1 MPAKFEK
8 KLSDSVSEVK
18 DLESPSES
26 TPVPKEK
33 QADKNATP
41 AKRPAQKRVKKD
53 VKDAEEEEADTS
65 NKKPKRAKKVKEGPY
80 TSFKQGSIPEPQ
92 LQRRVDLPEG
102 KAGLNV
108 LSWNVGSLRAFLR
121 TRTADLQEAVKLAA
135 PHVLGLMEHKLQE
148 GTPETESALEELSKA
163 LPNYR
168 VACVNYST
176 VKKGYSGTLIML
188 HTEAPEPISVLA
200 EDLPAA
206 AAEGRMVVCEFSSLF
221 LVLCYVPNSGDGLK
235 RLKERVEKWD
245 PQLRERLH
253 ALAEKKSVVLM
264 GDLNVAHQDKDIW
277 NVEAPHVPKSAG
289 LTPEERQS
297 FSKLLESGFKDG
309 FALQHPEALGA
320 FTYWSVRAGNRKTNR
335 GLRLDYVLVSDAMTS
350 KGEGEDGPVLCD
362 TFHLPAVAT
371 GDHCPVGAVIAD
383 SSLFFAS
390 INNELGM
397 TSKDVEALCDINRS
411 TKPAQAG
418 KIGKKGVGWKA
429 VFAISDQPTVRCR
442 GRLGYVTPDD
452 LSAQEQSLLPAFLQE
467 ASSGGAT
474 VLYLPLRGRPATED
488 GAAADMGDGGLGI
501 AALIRSS
508 MDRLLMYPAWLLFL
522 RQLRRVAWDDAVSA
536 RPRHV
541 SLERHGD
548 SVFVRQLANKGMAE
562 PDEEF
567 AFFVHRKSGVVPSD
581 LLPAG
586 VEPGS
591 RIEEVAIAFQHAAVQ
606 DQRAE
611 APESHGQ
618 ADRESDPVFCFLPV
632 RPVGFRFSLHAPWSL
647 TSNREDFHLEDPRNV
662 WLRGVAADALAEA
675 IARFGSEPGTNV
687 LTLLD
692 ARRVLEPFWRR
703 LLEEAVERIGDAP
716 VVAVVGE
723 SKLYRP
729 SEVLVPTPSLVRCTA
744 AMRFIHA
751 LPAES
756 WPAATGKRLARLSA
770 NEDVAVEDV
779 RRLLSLHAEPVSA
792 HKMRVLLNSDSVKA
806 ELTKHCRSRNPLG
819 LAQLCELLSAMLAAT
834 QREPEKVP
842 TFSEAGELP
851 GDERLSDVVTEIQQM
866 QVLPL
871 ATAGSAPQMTSLSEG
886 DVHLPGS
893 GTWCPGLDEAKL
905 ARTVCMKATTTS
917 DLPQE
922 AKGFRRDWTIEDFRK
937 STEMGRFRVSGAI
950 FVECSNQPALEE
962 AKWILRLMEETD
974 CPVVGLVANICVQRG
989 ASEVQE
995 FLDQLRDSEGML
1007 PKGLKGARCVC
1018 MMWENQADDACLDSR
1033 FLEGLDCLGRFGL
1046 IWEFCCEPRMAPY
1059 LSACIERF
1067 PHMVFVIDHLAHNGN
1082 RGGEMEVW
1090 GPAMDS
1096 LSKLKNVY
1104 VKLGAPEQ
1112 WDVPNPADFLD
1123 RAIKAFGFDRL
1134 LYESNWFVNEAMGDS
1149 YDKTADLVYDAC
1161 MRAHATEAELR
1172 KAMLSEVAAAIV
1184 RIHTLTLA
1192 ESVNM
1197 QCFSGS
1203 FARPSTAENQEE
1215 HELAVLWAGL
1225 DAIRLAREQC
1235 LDPARPARED
1245 RARAA
1250 DPLDPAVSFAPV
1262 FRRTDA
1268 LQMGAAELGHVL
1280 WLPTRSASGE
1290 VWLRRAK
1297 GLILPTFMG
1306 LTASEPARGGLE
1318 EHMQDLGDDDG
1329 QAEKATVLPPPS
1341 RQSGR
1346 PCFVVAVPASGQAGG
1361 WNECLLLR
1369 EAFLTELGCAQPGI
1383 ENLAVDRVAER
1394 LVSRQLWEALAKS
1407 MELRRHAARVFRENH
1422 GWLPDLEVQ
1431 ARQDQP
1437 GTGQRINSYFRRG
1450 AFEPVVGEGGLPY
1463 VDAEANCQSLLEL
1476 LRIRC
1481 TPDFENLAVALRIW
1495 VDKEPPAMC
1504 APKALVT
1511 ALLQRAIAERPADSV
1526 LAILRNLIFIPGKG
1540 KISVQEAVW
1549 SAGTVDGDFARRV
1562 CALASTSMLEEIYG
1576 QTLRGWFCEF
1586 LSVRESPGM
1595 WQLLRALQRLIPSHA
1610 GGEGDALAPSTKPSL
1625 SFLRQLYAEI
1635 MMQLEEYIRESVVGD
1650 GQQSRLKRRRTEDGH
1665 SLIETV
1671 ESKFQS
1677 RRLIILPQTRNRP
1690 WKFLATTQA
1699 YWSVD
1704 DELSELPCSQ
1714 FALKNFYGVQVKTRS
1729 EECGTGL
1736 AIIDLKDFFVQVLGV
1751 KEVLTREELARRLQ
1765 PTDRPQRPPQA
1776 RPDRAAVA
1784 GEVANANMDADSD
1797 VSSEDDAGVR
1807 EDDGALDLEDLLGDE
1822 AGALSIL
1829 PPGAAR
1835 GGRRGEASQRSAAAP
1850 GAHDMDV
1857 DAAAM
1862 RNLLAR
1868 CCQRT
1873 RAAQPAE
1880 VLYSGPGAGQQ
1891 ASATAEVSLRRMSW
1905 SYRGANLYACG
1916 PPSLMANVEA
1926 LRNLGITI
1934 AGRQAAHPKG
1944 SLLPSSGLQSR
1955 FTGFVDAVLW
1965 PLASFFQVPIG
1976 SLAAAVGPGIG
1987 RGRN

>member
-1 MPAKFEK
+1 MPKGE
-8 KLSDSVSEVK
+8 D
-18 DLESPSES
+18 
-26 TPVPKEK
+26 
-33 QADKNATP
+33 
-41 AKRPAQKRVKKD
+41 
-53 VKDAEEEEADTS
+53 EEEEEEEDDDEYIDEVVSPPLVSNPCATGPSLNFNYWDRGRQASLRKLAIDLAKSGYIYKLSAMLREHDPKMLLLPPRQDAQVGPQQTLFSAAQASGHTAVAEVVEEAATDLLFRELSKLTSMQEVEDDIVQQCLHAGANPTRPGGAHGHLPLQHLCIQEMRQPADVFT
-65 NKKPKRAKKVKEGPY
+65 AKKVAQAASQLAEAAPLVLIMAFARPAARAEATLPLGAAACNK
-80 TSFKQGSIPEPQ
+80 SFGQDIVP
-92 LQRRVDLPEG
+92 
-102 KAGLNV
+102 V
-108 LSWNVGSLRAFLR
+108 LSFAVSRLLLKRPDLAAAPLLKASVEAAHTKFPNVPFVLPLVEILRAAAPCLDSATGTRAGREVQIWEPRCAYESWTQRKQRLEILR
-121 TRTADLQEAVKLAA
+121 PMLSQVHRADASCEREEAIARLAEVEAVLDRRRRQHSEQIAELQMALDKAQRAA
-135 PHVLGLMEHKLQE
+135 EEASAQVQAALSQKSQRSLQLRAELHSEVHADGKSDVRFGQSLPNTGSPPDAPAELLRNIRQQRGLDIDY
-148 GTPETESALEELSKA
+148 SAL
-163 LPNYR
+163 PP
-168 VACVNYST
+168 T
-176 VKKGYSGTLIML
+176 VLQSAGAMQRSIG
-188 HTEAPEPISVLA
+188 
-200 EDLPAA
+200 AA
-206 AAEGRMVVCEFSSLF
+206 V
-221 LVLCYVPNSGDGLK
+221 
-235 RLKERVEKWD
+235 
-245 PQLRERLH
+245 ERL
-253 ALAEKKSVVLM
+253 AI
-264 GDLNVAHQDKDIW
+264 DLYA
-277 NVEAPHVPKSAG
+277 
-289 LTPEERQS
+289 
-297 FSKLLESGFKDG
+297 SKGHFLLELIQNADDNRYNTSG
-309 FALQHPEALGA
+309 AEP
-320 FTYWSVRAGNRKTNR
+320 
-335 GLRLDYVLVSDAMTS
+335 AMTLHMGS
-350 KGEGEDGPVLCD
+350 AE
-362 TFHLPAVAT
+362 
-371 GDHCPVGAVIAD
+371 D

-429 VFAISDQPTVRCR
+429 VFAISDQPTVLSGPFRFRFDVRCR

-452 LSAQEQSLLPAFLQE
+452 LSAQEQSLLPSFLQE

-508 MDRLLMYPAWLLFL
+508 MHRLLMYPAWLLFL

-541 SLERHGD
+541 SLERRGD
-548 SVFVRQLANKGMAE
+548 SVFVRQLANKGMPE

-567 AFFVHRKSGVVPSD
+567 AFFVHRKTGVVPSD

-591 RIEEVAIAFQHAAVQ
+591 RIEEVAIAFQRAAVQ

-611 APESHGQ
+611 AAESHGQ

-662 WLRGVAADALAEA
+662 WLRGVAANALAEA

-716 VVAVVGE
+716 VVAVIGE

-792 HKMRVLLNSDSVKA
+792 HTMRVLLNSDSVKA
-806 ELTKHCRSRNPLG
+806 ELTKHCRSRDPLG

-851 GDERLSDVVTEIQQM
+851 GDERLLDVVTEIQQM

-893 GTWCPGLDEAKL
+893 GTWCPGLDEAT
-905 ARTVCMKATTTS
+905 A
-917 DLPQE
+917 
-922 AKGFRRDWTIEDFRK
+922 
-937 STEMGRFRVSGAI
+937 ST
-950 FVECSNQPALEE
+950 L
-962 AKWILRLMEETD
+962 
-974 CPVVGLVANICVQRG
+974 
-989 ASEVQE
+989 
-995 FLDQLRDSEGML
+995 
-1007 PKGLKGARCVC
+1007 
-1018 MMWENQADDACLDSR
+1018 
-1033 FLEGLDCLGRFGL
+1033 
-1046 IWEFCCEPRMAPY
+1046 
-1059 LSACIERF
+1059 
-1067 PHMVFVIDHLAHNGN
+1067 LAHKDV
-1082 RGGEMEVW
+1082 RVFDSMSW
-1090 GPAMDS
+1090 QS
-1096 LSKLKNVY
+1096 LSSGGQNFLRQ
-1104 VKLGAPEQ
+1104 LG
-1112 WDVPNPADFLD
+1112 V
-1123 RAIKAFGFDRL
+1123 
-1134 LYESNWFVNEAMGDS
+1134 
-1149 YDKTADLVYDAC
+1149 
-1161 MRAHATEAELR
+1161 R

-1184 RIHTLTLA
+1184 RVHSLTLA
-1192 ESVNM
+1192 DSVSM

-1203 FARPSTAENQEE
+1203 FARPSTAENQEAQE
-1215 HELAVLWAGL
+1215 QELAVLWAGL

-1235 LDPARPARED
+1235 LDPARAARED

-1280 WLPTRSASGE
+1280 WLPTRSAAGE

-1318 EHMQDLGDDDG
+1318 EHMHDLGDDDG

-1383 ENLAVDRVAER
+1383 ESLAVDRVAER

-1431 ARQDQP
+1431 PRQDQP
-1437 GTGQRINSYFRRG
+1437 GSGQRINSFFRRG

-1463 VDAEANCQSLLEL
+1463 VDAEPNCQSLLEL

-1511 ALLQRAIAERPADSV
+1511 ALLQRAIAERESEPERRVSNV
-1526 LAILRNLIFIPGKG
+1526 LTLAILRNLIFIPGKG
-1540 KISVQEAVW
+1540 KISAQEAVW

-1650 GQQSRLKRRRTEDGH
+1650 GQHSRLKRRRTEDGH

-1690 WKFLATTQA
+1690 WKFLATAQA

-1765 PTDRPQRPPQA
+1765 PTDRPQRPPQV
-1776 RPDRAAVA
+1776 RPDRAAVS
-1784 GEVANANMDADSD
+1784 GEAANANMDADSD

-1807 EDDGALDLEDLLGDE
+1807 EAR
-1822 AGALSIL
+1822 SI
-1829 PPGAAR
+1829 A
-1835 GGRRGEASQRSAAAP
+1835 
-1850 GAHDMDV
+1850 
-1857 DAAAM
+1857 
-1862 RNLLAR
+1862 
-1868 CCQRT
+1868 
-1873 RAAQPAE
+1873 
-1880 VLYSGPGAGQQ
+1880 
-1891 ASATAEVSLRRMSW
+1891 
-1905 SYRGANLYACG
+1905 
-1916 PPSLMANVEA
+1916 EA
-1926 LRNLGITI
+1926 LY
-1934 AGRQAAHPKG
+1934 
-1944 SLLPSSGLQSR
+1944 
-1955 FTGFVDAVLW
+1955 GFRT
-1965 PLASFFQVPIG
+1965 P
-1976 SLAAAVGPGIG
+1976 
-1987 RGRN
+1987 